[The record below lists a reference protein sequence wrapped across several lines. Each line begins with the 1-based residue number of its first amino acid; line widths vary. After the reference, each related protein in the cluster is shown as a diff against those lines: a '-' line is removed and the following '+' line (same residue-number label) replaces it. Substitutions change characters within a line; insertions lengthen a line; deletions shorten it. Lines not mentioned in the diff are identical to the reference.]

1 MSTGVA
7 GTAAIRRMGGHG
19 RLPRLPST
27 LPAAYARAVEPAVS
41 ALYTELRSLAHG
53 MMRRERGGHTLQ
65 TTGLV
70 HEAWMRLGPG
80 GQWDSRHHFLG
91 AAATA
96 MRRILVEYARARGRD
111 KRGGGA
117 QVVSLDTSADVS
129 IAELYGQAVDLL
141 ALDGALDQLAARNE
155 LGARIIELR
164 FFAGMSHD
172 EIATACG
179 VSLRTVERSFRFAR
193 AYLHNALSDAAG
205 PSDGG

>member
-1 MSTGVA
+1 MGRHVA
-7 GTAAIRRMGGHG
+7 GRTAVEPPRWLPIRR
-19 RLPRLPST
+19 
-27 LPAAYARAVEPAVS
+27 PAAYAGAVEPAVS
-41 ALYTELRSLAHG
+41 ALYAELRSLAHG

-70 HEAWMRLGPG
+70 HEAWMRLGQG

-91 AAATA
+91 AAAHA

-117 QVVSLDTSADVS
+117 QVVSLDTAADVTL
-129 IAELYGQAVDLL
+129 AELYGQAVDLL
-141 ALDGALDQLAARNE
+141 ALDEALDRLATRSE

-164 FFAGMSHD
+164 FFAGMSHQ
-172 EIATACG
+172 EIATACD

-193 AYLHNALSDAAG
+193 AYLHQALSEPGDAPRET
-205 PSDGG
+205 PSEDP

>member
-1 MSTGVA
+1 
-7 GTAAIRRMGGHG
+7 
-19 RLPRLPST
+19 
-27 LPAAYARAVEPAVS
+27 
-41 ALYTELRSLAHG
+41 

-70 HEAWMRLGPG
+70 HEAWMRLGQD

-91 AAATA
+91 AAAHA

-117 QVVSLDTSADVS
+117 QVVSLDTAADVTV
-129 IAELYGQAVDLL
+129 ADLYGQAVDLL
-141 ALDGALDQLAARNE
+141 ALDAALDRLAARSE

-164 FFAGMSHD
+164 FFAGMSHE
-172 EIATACG
+172 EIATACA

-193 AYLHNALSDAAG
+193 AYLHQALSEPDPNPDAK
-205 PSDGG
+205 PTEDP

>member
-1 MSTGVA
+1 MHA
-7 GTAAIRRMGGHG
+7 LDEPR
-19 RLPRLPST
+19 PRLPIRR
-27 LPAAYARAVEPAVS
+27 PAAYAGVVEPAVS
-41 ALYTELRSLAHG
+41 ALYAELRSLAHG

-70 HEAWMRLGPG
+70 HEAWMRLGQD

-91 AAATA
+91 AAAHA

-117 QVVSLDTSADVS
+117 QVVSLDTAADAT

-141 ALDGALDQLAARNE
+141 ALDDALDRLAARSE

-164 FFAGMSHD
+164 FFAGMSHQ

-193 AYLHNALSDAAG
+193 AYLHQALSEPEPNPDAK
-205 PSDGG
+205 PTEDP